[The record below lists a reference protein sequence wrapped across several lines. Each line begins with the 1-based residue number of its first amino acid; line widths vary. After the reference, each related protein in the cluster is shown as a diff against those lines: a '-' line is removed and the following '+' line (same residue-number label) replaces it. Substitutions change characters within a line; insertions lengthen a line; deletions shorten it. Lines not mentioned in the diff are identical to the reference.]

1 MYTSKFNVFCITE
14 TWLSD
19 YISDGEILP
28 SDFVLYRKD
37 RPSHGGGVLIAVNDS
52 MHSSIIPSPID
63 LEVVSIKLGM
73 TDFLVICCVYV
84 PPACNDMYVSSLV
97 KYLTGIVSSFQKC
110 VFVGDF
116 NFPDIDWSCLIG
128 SCTLSNNFCEFV
140 FDCNLIQ
147 HVTESTHISGNVLD
161 LVLTSHDVT
170 IDQLSINSSPGS
182 VFSDHFIISFISVN
196 SRSYA
201 NKSKPGYVF
210 DFSKANFSLIS
221 DFLLESDFSI
231 VFEYNDPGFF

>member
-1 MYTSKFNVFCITE
+1 
-14 TWLSD
+14 
-19 YISDGEILP
+19 
-28 SDFVLYRKD
+28 
-37 RPSHGGGVLIAVNDS
+37 
-52 MHSSIIPSPID
+52 
-63 LEVVSIKLGM
+63 
-73 TDFLVICCVYV
+73 
-84 PPACNDMYVSSLV
+84 MYVSSLV

-110 VFVGDF
+110 IFVGDF

-170 IDQLSINSSPGS
+170 IDQLSINSSPDS
-182 VFSDHFIISFISVN
+182 VFSDHFIISFISLN

-210 DFSKANFSLIS
+210 DFSKANFSLIR

-231 VFEYNDPGFF
+231 LFEYNDLEFIWFLLKSLIFEAINLFVSNIL